1 MYYKHIEKV
10 NLHPCIDL
18 PAGKMFT
25 GIEPAGGGGFT
36 TQQGLILVASTPNIP
51 YIYYNRC

>member
-36 TQQGLILVASTPNIP
+36 TQQELILGTSTPNGQ
-51 YIYYNRC
+51 YISYNRC